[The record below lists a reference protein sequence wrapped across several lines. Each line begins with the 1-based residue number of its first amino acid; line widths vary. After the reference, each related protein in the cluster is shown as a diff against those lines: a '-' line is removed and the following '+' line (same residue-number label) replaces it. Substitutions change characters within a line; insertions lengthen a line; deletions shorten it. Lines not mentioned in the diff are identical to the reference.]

1 MVTVSTAIIPAYQIQ
16 SRTLI
21 VSDADS
27 LLMAY
32 YTKTIDYQRT
42 EKMAHLLL
50 RTGVCRSDR
59 SANPFNSPKFKK
71 HITMMNTLKI
81 PLHHL
86 YKYAFILPILFISCF
101 FVYPFQVRASGVQRI
116 AAGDTTLSP
125 KQLKAFEGV
134 YTFQFKKGE
143 DAFIK
148 ISAEKTGLVLK
159 QMWDG
164 KEIHFTAKSALEFQ
178 NEDGQFP
185 LKFFKDKKGVIHQ
198 VLAFNRDLWTRTV
211 KNAKQ

>member
-1 MVTVSTAIIPAYQIQ
+1 
-16 SRTLI
+16 
-21 VSDADS
+21 
-27 LLMAY
+27 
-32 YTKTIDYQRT
+32 
-42 EKMAHLLL
+42 
-50 RTGVCRSDR
+50 
-59 SANPFNSPKFKK
+59 
-71 HITMMNTLKI
+71 MMNTPKTT
-81 PLHHL
+81 LHHL
-86 YKYAFILPILFISCF
+86 YKYAFMLPALFMSCF
-101 FVYPFQVRASGVQRI
+101 FIYPFQGRASGVQQIPVR
-116 AAGDTTLSP
+116 DTTLSP

-134 YTFQFKKGE
+134 YTFQFRKGE